1 MSTAPVIHLRHSS
14 TVLPVV
20 GSEQRVPTV
29 FGEWLDV
36 ANFDHGA
43 STPALLAVADAVERA
58 TTTYSSVHRGKG
70 WNSRVSSALYEAARA
85 EVATFVGAREDDEV
99 IFTRNTTDSFNLLAR
114 ALPRPRPLAATAE
127 TGAARFEAHGWLRQ
141 GAANLWRQ
149 ARFLAGADPDR
160 LARGYRK

>member
-43 STPALLAVADAVERA
+43 STPALLAVADAV
-58 TTTYSSVHRGKG
+58 
-70 WNSRVSSALYEAARA
+70 
-85 EVATFVGAREDDEV
+85 
-99 IFTRNTTDSFNLLAR
+99 
-114 ALPRPRPLAATAE
+114 
-127 TGAARFEAHGWLRQ
+127 
-141 GAANLWRQ
+141 
-149 ARFLAGADPDR
+149 
-160 LARGYRK
+160 

>member
-99 IFTRNTTDSFNLLAR
+99 IFTRNTTEASTWSPIRGR
-114 ALPRPRPLAATAE
+114 APTCAPAT
-127 TGAARFEAHGWLRQ
+127 
-141 GAANLWRQ
+141 
-149 ARFLAGADPDR
+149 
-160 LARGYRK
+160 